1 MVGRGRHH
9 LCARDL
15 LVFAALR
22 KLFHSEKCPHCKAT
36 LVELRVKLKPGAIES
51 GPYYRCNKC
60 GHRYLTENG
69 ALVQAGP
76 SPDPNEPLDFGT
88 KAKS

>member
-1 MVGRGRHH
+1 MGRGRHD
-9 LCARDL
+9 LCPRDL
-15 LVFAALR
+15 LVFEALR
-22 KLFHSEKCPHCKAT
+22 KLFRSEKCPHCNAT
-36 LVELRVKLKPGAIES
+36 LVELRVTLKPGAIES

-76 SPDPNEPLDFGT
+76 SPEPD
-88 KAKS
+88 APKS